1 MLAPSCEEL
10 RKTDAKTI
18 RYFARIQTWFRNWSS
33 RQRLAKE
40 LEGQPDSVLA
50 DVGLT
55 RRELEAEIAKPFWRA

>member
-1 MLAPSCEEL
+1 MLAPSCEDL
-10 RKTDAKTI
+10 QRSDLKSN
-18 RYFARIQTWFRNWSS
+18 RYLASIQTWFRNWSS